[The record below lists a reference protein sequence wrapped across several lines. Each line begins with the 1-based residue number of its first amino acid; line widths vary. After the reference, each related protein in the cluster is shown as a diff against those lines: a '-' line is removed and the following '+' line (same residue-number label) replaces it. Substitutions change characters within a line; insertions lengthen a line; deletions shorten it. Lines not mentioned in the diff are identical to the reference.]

1 MQLTR
6 LELYKRVCDRPLSKV
21 APELGISGTVLAAI
35 CKRYQIPYPGSG
47 YWTRKSLGLPAEL
60 PTLPE
65 ASDET
70 IEIMPSVA
78 KPRKKRTLEE
88 GSVRKPKP
96 DAKLRRP
103 ARHPLL
109 FGVEEHLRKTRDVKN
124 GEFLRPYKRI
134 LPDLV
139 SSETALLRALSTA
152 NDLYLA
158 LDEQGYRVH
167 IAQAADNLHRIHVRE
182 QEVERKDRR
191 YGRDHSGS
199 IWAPDR
205 PTVFY
210 IDKVPIGLALT
221 EMTERVTMRYLNG
234 DYHREDSS
242 LIRSAKSW
250 QLTHSWTTE
259 QDMPCGRFRIVA
271 YSPKKGVDWSVS
283 WQETEQQLLGT
294 LIPRI
299 VETLRASK
307 NNLRRL
313 MDAEDAAEAKRKRER
328 EEEWARYE
336 RREDARKTAQALT
349 DSRQQ
354 LAEIIERWGRAMTV
368 ERFFADAEERLKNTN
383 DERRQRLEERLTL
396 ARAMMESVDPLDFI
410 EGWVAPE
417 ERHRPKFL

>member
-1 MQLTR
+1 MQMTR

-35 CKRYQIPYPGSG
+35 CKRYQVPYPGSG

-70 IEIMPSVA
+70 IEVMPSVA

-88 GSVRKPKP
+88 GSARKTRPVAKP
-96 DAKLRRP
+96 HRP

-109 FGVEEHLRKTRDVKN
+109 FGVEEHFRKTRDVEN

-134 LPDLV
+134 LPDLI
-139 SSETALLRALSTA
+139 SSETALLRALSIA

-167 IAQAADNLHRIHVRE
+167 IAQAAENLRRIHVRE

-191 YGRDHSGS
+191 YGRYNSGS

-210 IDKVPIGLALT
+210 IDTVPIGLALT

-242 LIRSAKSW
+242 LIRSAKAW

-259 QDMPCGRFRIVA
+259 QDIPCGRFRVVA

-313 MDAEDAAEAKRKRER
+313 MDAEDAAEAKRKKEW
-328 EEEWARYE
+328 EEEWERYE
-336 RREDARKTAQALT
+336 RQEDTRKTAQALT

-368 ERFFADAEERLKNTN
+368 ERFFTDAEERLKSTN
-383 DERRQRLEERLTL
+383 GERRQRLEERLTL

-410 EGWVAPE
+410 EKWLAPD
-417 ERHRPKFL
+417 ERYRSKYS